1 MEKLEQELEQK
12 EKEIYE
18 LKHDLVSNQ
27 VKTESSEKELQ
38 ELKKQNQELLRN
50 KAKLEAS
57 LEEAFEA
64 VAERM
69 GSPFQEFLQELA
81 EKLGK
86 KEIKGFEE
94 IWKEQV
100 DSLLKEDGFQKEDR
114 YLFQMVGNGLGYLDL
129 NMQIENLNLAMLQT
143 EEALKIAKEVQ
154 KVRGKLYQTL
164 GVTAGMF
171 LTLLII

>member
-1 MEKLEQELEQK
+1 MYVKLIGSLFL
-12 EKEIYE
+12 ISSAAA
-18 LKHDLVSNQ
+18 VGF
-27 VKTESSEKELQ
+27 VKAEELQ
-38 ELKKQNQELLRN
+38 VRVRLLLEIKRMIGFLQGELRFHK
-50 KAKLEAS
+50 AS

-69 GSPFQEFLQELA
+69 GSPFQEFLKELA

-86 KEIKGFEE
+86 KEIKGFGE

>member
-1 MEKLEQELEQK
+1 MEILYKTRPTLIDFETFVA
-12 EKEIYE
+12 
-18 LKHDLVSNQ
+18 LV
-27 VKTESSEKELQ
+27 
-38 ELKKQNQELLRN
+38 
-50 KAKLEAS
+50 
-57 LEEAFEA
+57 EA
-64 VAERM
+64 VPNVNLHIYSTLLEFEI
-69 GSPFQEFLQELA
+69 FQEFLQELA